1 MTTTTTG
8 NRIAAAIGRYQ
19 ARIDGFGG
27 EDAVGLNGKRI
38 GDMHA
43 DMALSFQ
50 EFVAFQN
57 AQAHAHASGKLSSD
71 EEMTVYRALGG
82 EVYQGDWPEGTTL
95 AAKVTLTQL
104 MSELITS
111 R

>member
-8 NRIAAAIGRYQ
+8 NRITAAIGRYQ

-50 EFVAFQN
+50 EFFAFQN
-57 AQAHAHASGKLSSD
+57 AQARAHASGKLSSD
-71 EEMTVYRALGG
+71 EAMTCLLY
-82 EVYQGDWPEGTTL
+82 
-95 AAKVTLTQL
+95 
-104 MSELITS
+104 TS
-111 R
+111 PSPRDGLLSRMPSSA